1 VNLPRWSLRNPITAS
16 MVVVCVLA
24 VGALS
29 GPRVPLAFLPD
40 VSTPY
45 LQISIPYPNALP
57 AQVEEQITRP
67 AEEALATLSRV
78 RRISSTS
85 SGTGA
90 EISIEFDWGEDMAPR
105 RVEARE
111 KLERIRDQLPADVD
125 LITVNSFRTSDIPV
139 LECRIAAD
147 RDLSHDYELL
157 NRHVADPLR
166 RVPGVAKVEL
176 YGVDP
181 PQVRIDFRLADL
193 ERHRLDAGRVLR
205 RLDASSR
212 SLSAGLLR
220 RGDAAWPLRVVNQF
234 GSLREFEQYPVDE
247 RGLRLGDVAT
257 VALREPDLDYGR
269 HLDGSRAIGLNVLKE
284 SGANS
289 VVVAERANRVLR
301 EIQADPQLRGIR
313 VLTFTD
319 QAREIR
325 NSLDGLLH
333 AGLVG
338 AALAILVLFF
348 FLRRLSTTLVVA
360 TVIPCALLAALA
372 MLYFGGRSL
381 NILSMMG
388 LMLAVG
394 MLVDNAVVILESI
407 QRHRERGTPRLRAA
421 LRGSRE
427 VLPAVVSSTATSVIV
442 FLPLVLGGHT
452 QVTIWVGEVGRT
464 IIFTLACSLFLS
476 LTVIPLAMGRVLK
489 AGVARP
495 SPLLERLAALHQR
508 VLSWT
513 LAHRPATVGIAAAVL
528 VAAVLMFLPVDKSAF
543 TASKV
548 EAVSVQYEF
557 ADNLNYREVER
568 YVSRIE
574 GWILARRDSLHVKST
589 YTYYANNYATTRAY
603 LADARANDEGARVLR
618 QALRARLPVL
628 PGLKLRLEDNQSQS
642 GSSQL
647 AVRLYGE
654 PGPRLDAMAEEVRRR
669 LAAVDGLSDV
679 VVGGEKGREEVE
691 VVVDRQR
698 AVRYGLSSGAVGA
711 SVAGFFRGRP
721 LARYR
726 SPVGEVQVQAQLQ
739 RADRSSLE
747 GLKDLPLTG
756 YDAAS
761 GATRDVPLGAVAAF
775 RTVRTPTSV
784 ERQQRRSVLSVHANY
799 DTQRGGEVR
808 KAASRVLDAMSFPTG
823 TTWSFGEAFEEE
835 SRTQQ
840 EMLVNLLLALVLVY
854 LVMAG
859 LFESLLH
866 PFAIMFALP
875 FAFVGIAAT
884 CLATHSPFNLMA
896 QIGLLILIGI
906 VVNNGIVLVHHIHQL
921 RERGTERTRAILEAS
936 RHRLRPIL
944 MTMLCT
950 VLGMAPLAVG
960 GNSVGDVLYYPL
972 ARTVMGGLAASTVL
986 TLVLVPCLYTL
997 VEDGAALVAR
1007 VWNVGARGAQ
1017 IPGAVA
1023 AGTPSAWPASCLS
1036 NGAHAVESGRSDNS
1050 ADTTTAPV

>member
-16 MVVVCVLA
+16 MVVVCVL
-24 VGALS
+24 VLGAMS
-29 GPRVPLAFLPD
+29 TPRVPLAFLPD
-40 VSTPY
+40 VSRPV
-45 LQISIPYPNALP
+45 LEINIPYPNALP

-78 RRISSTS
+78 RRISSNS
-85 SGTGA
+85 SATGA
-90 EISIEFDWGEDMAPR
+90 NVTVEFDWGEDMATYR
-105 RVEARE
+105 AEARE

-181 PQVRIDFRLADL
+181 PQVSIDFRLADL
-193 ERHRLDAGRVLR
+193 QRHRVDAGLLLR

-212 SLSAGLLR
+212 SLSAGVLR
-220 RGDAAWPLRVVNQF
+220 RRDVTMPLRVVNQF
-234 GSLREFEQYPVDE
+234 GSLREFEEYPVDDH
-247 RGLRLGDVAT
+247 GLRLRDVAT
-257 VALREPDLDYGR
+257 VSLREPDLDYGR
-269 HLDGSRAIGLNVLKE
+269 HLDGSRAIGLNVIKE

-289 VVVAERANRVLR
+289 VTVAERANRVLR
-301 EIQADPQLRGIR
+301 EIGTDPALRGIR

-319 QAREIR
+319 QAKEIR
-325 NSLDGLLH
+325 NSIDGLLH
-333 AGLVG
+333 AGLIG
-338 AALAILVLFF
+338 AALAVLVLFF
-348 FLRRLSTTLVVA
+348 FLRRLMTTLIVA
-360 TVIPCALLAALA
+360 TVIPCALLAAMA

-388 LMLAVG
+388 LMLAMG

-407 QRHRERGTPRLRAA
+407 QRHRERGAGRLRAT

-427 VLPAVVSSTATSVIV
+427 VLPAVVSSTATSIIV
-442 FLPLVLGGHT
+442 FLPLVLGGST
-452 QVTIWVGEVGRT
+452 EVTIWVGEIGRT

-489 AGVARP
+489 AEVGA
-495 SPLLERLAALHQR
+495 SSALLVRLAALYQR
-508 VLSWT
+508 VLGWT
-513 LAHRPATVGIAAAVL
+513 LAHRPATVGIAFAVMA
-528 VAAVLMFLPVDKSAF
+528 AAVLMFIPVDKSAF
-543 TASKV
+543 TGNKI
-548 EAVSVQYEF
+548 EAVSIEYEF
-557 ADNLNYREVER
+557 ADNLNYREIER
-568 YVSRIE
+568 YVTRVE
-574 GWILARRDSLHVKST
+574 DWLHARKDSLHVKST
-589 YTYYANNYATTRAY
+589 YSYFANNYAATRAY
-603 LADARANDEGARVLR
+603 LEDARANDEGARVLR
-618 QALRARLPVL
+618 ESLRKGLPQL
-628 PGLKLRLEDNQSQS
+628 PGLTLRLEDNQSQS
-642 GSSQL
+642 GATRL

-654 PGPRLDAMAEEVRRR
+654 PGPRLEQLGEEVRRR
-669 LAAVDGLSDV
+669 LAAVEGLTDV

-698 AVRYGLSSGAVGA
+698 AAQYGLSTGAVGA

-726 SPVGEVQVQAQLQ
+726 SPQGEVQVQAQL
-739 RADRSSLE
+739 RREDRSSLDA
-747 GLKDLPLTG
+747 LKDLPLTTLDPG
-756 YDAAS
+756 SDAAR
-761 GATRDVPLGAVAAF
+761 TVPLGALAAF
-775 RTVRTPTSV
+775 HTVRTPTSV
-784 ERQQRRSVLSVHANY
+784 ERQQRRSVLSVRANY
-799 DTQRGGEVR
+799 DAKRGGELR
-808 KAASRVLDAMSFPTG
+808 KAASRMMNAMSFPTG
-823 TTWSFGEAFEEE
+823 TSWSFGDAFEEE

-884 CLATHSPFNLMA
+884 CLLTHSPFNLMS
-896 QIGLLILIGI
+896 QIGLLILVGI

-921 RERGTERTRAILEAS
+921 RQSGVERTRAILEAS
-936 RHRLRPIL
+936 QHRLRPIL

-960 GNSVGDVLYYPL
+960 SSNAGGVLYYPL

-997 VEDGAALVAR
+997 IEDGAALVAR
-1007 VWNVGARGAQ
+1007 VWKGGARGA
-1017 IPGAVA
+1017 
-1023 AGTPSAWPASCLS
+1023 
-1036 NGAHAVESGRSDNS
+1036 
-1050 ADTTTAPV
+1050 

>member
-1 VNLPRWSLRNPITAS
+1 MNLPRWSLRNPITAS
-16 MVVVCVLA
+16 MVVVCVL
-24 VGALS
+24 VLGALS
-29 GPRVPLAFLPD
+29 APRVPLAFLPD
-40 VSTPY
+40 VSRPV
-45 LQISIPYPNALP
+45 LEISIPYPNALP

-78 RRISSTS
+78 RRISSYS
-85 SGTGA
+85 SATGA
-90 EISIEFDWGEDMAPR
+90 NVSVEFDWGEDMAAR
-105 RVEARE
+105 RAEARE

-125 LITVNSFRTSDIPV
+125 VITVNSFRTSDIPV

-193 ERHRLDAGRVLR
+193 QRHRLDAGLLLQ

-212 SLSAGLLR
+212 SLSAGVLR
-220 RGDAAWPLRVVNQF
+220 RRDATWPLRVVNQF
-234 GSLREFEQYPVDE
+234 GSLREFEEYPVDD
-247 RGLRLGDVAT
+247 RGLRLRDVAT
-257 VALREPDLDYGR
+257 VSLREPDLDYGR
-269 HLDGSRAIGLNVLKE
+269 HLDGSRAIGLNVIKE

-289 VVVAERANRVLR
+289 VTVAERANRVLE
-301 EIQADPQLRGIR
+301 EIGADPALRGIR

-319 QAREIR
+319 QAKEIR

-333 AGLVG
+333 AGFIG
-338 AALAILVLFF
+338 AALAVLVLFF
-348 FLRRLSTTLVVA
+348 FLRRITTTLIVA
-360 TVIPCALLAALA
+360 TVIPCALLAAMA

-407 QRHRERGTPRLRAA
+407 QRHRERGAPRLRAA

-427 VLPAVVSSTATSVIV
+427 VLPAVVSSTATSIIV
-442 FLPLVLGGHT
+442 FLPLVLGGRT
-452 QVTIWVGEVGRT
+452 EVTIWVGEVGRT

-489 AGVARP
+489 AEVGA
-495 SPLLERLAALHQR
+495 SSALLVRLAALYQR
-508 VLSWT
+508 VLGWT
-513 LAHRPATVGIAAAVL
+513 LAHRPATVGIAFAVM
-528 VAAVLMFLPVDKSAF
+528 VGAVLMFIPVDKSAF
-543 TASKV
+543 TGNKV
-548 EAVSVQYEF
+548 EAVSIEYEF
-557 ADNLNYREVER
+557 TDNLNYREIER
-568 YVSRIE
+568 YVTRVE
-574 GWILARRDSLHVKST
+574 DWLHARKDSLNVKST
-589 YTYYANNYATTRAY
+589 YSYYANNYAATRAY
-603 LADARANDEGARVLR
+603 LEEGRANDEGARVLR
-618 QALRARLPVL
+618 EALRRGLPQL

-642 GSSQL
+642 GATRL

-654 PGPRLDAMAEEVRRR
+654 PGVRLEQLGEEVRRR
-669 LAAVDGLSDV
+669 LSAVEGLTDV
-679 VVGGEKGREEVE
+679 AVGGEKGREEVA

-698 AVRYGLSSGAVGA
+698 AAQYRLSTGAVGA

-726 SPVGEVQVQAQLQ
+726 SPQGEVQVQAQL
-739 RADRSSLE
+739 RREDRSSLDA
-747 GLKDLPLTG
+747 LKDLPLTTL
-756 YDAAS
+756 DPVS
-761 GATRDVPLGAVAAF
+761 GIARTVPLGALAAF
-775 RTVRTPTSV
+775 HTVRTPTSV
-784 ERQQRRSVLSVHANY
+784 ERQQRRSVLSVRANY
-799 DTQRGGEVR
+799 DAKRGGELR
-808 KAASRVLDAMSFPTG
+808 KAASRMMNAMSFPTG
-823 TTWSFGEAFEEE
+823 YSWSFGDAFEEE
-835 SRTQQ
+835 GRTQQ

-884 CLATHSPFNLMA
+884 CLLTHSPFNLMS
-896 QIGLLILIGI
+896 QIGLLILVGI

-921 RERGTERTRAILEAS
+921 RQSGVERTRAILEAS
-936 RHRLRPIL
+936 QHRLRPIL

-960 GNSVGDVLYYPL
+960 SSNAGGVLYYPL

-997 VEDGAALVAR
+997 IEDGAALVAR
-1007 VWNVGARGAQ
+1007 VWKGGARGA
-1017 IPGAVA
+1017 
-1023 AGTPSAWPASCLS
+1023 
-1036 NGAHAVESGRSDNS
+1036 
-1050 ADTTTAPV
+1050 